1 MTTCYMCDEKPTS
14 SEHVPPKCLFPKKK
28 DLPKG
33 VNLRKTLITVP
44 SCDLHNSKKSHDD
57 EYLLYCLV
65 MSIPS
70 NEVGK
75 NQFLT
80 KIMRA
85 IERNPSLI
93 KKYLHNHQN
102 VAVENMET
110 GEWSQSISCRIDDY
124 RIDKSLEQ
132 LSRALYF
139 HHFGVKAAEEIGIY
153 PNFLLSMSDGYK
165 ETNDAIAKMDAMS
178 EKLFSKEQS
187 HGENPEVFK
196 YCAVDLGE
204 EKSKIL
210 RLYFYE
216 GNRVTVIFKHNAN
229 KSMQSTAEAAID

>member
-1 MTTCYMCDEKPTS
+1 MTTCYMCDEKSTS

-33 VNLRKTLITVP
+33 VDLRKTLITVP
-44 SCDLHNSKKSHDD
+44 SCDLHNSRKSHDD

-70 NEVGK
+70 NEIGK

-80 KIMRA
+80 KIIRA

-93 KKYLHNHQN
+93 RKYLNNHQN

-110 GEWSQSISCRIDDY
+110 GEWSQSIGCQVDDY

-132 LSRALYF
+132 LSKALYF
-139 HHFGVKAAEEIGIY
+139 HHFGIKALGEIGIY
-153 PNFLLSMSDGYK
+153 PNFLLSMSEGYK
-165 ETNDAIAKMDAMS
+165 KTNETIARMDSMS
-178 EKLFSKEQS
+178 EELFSKEES
-187 HGENPEVFK
+187 HGANPEVFK

-204 EKSKIL
+204 REPKIL

-216 GNRVTVIFKHNAN
+216 GNRVTVIFKDKPSIKLEVQRLGA
-229 KSMQSTAEAAID
+229 